1 MKRITLVAYL
11 AAKQCLFSAEHPDMR
26 EPYPGRHQ
34 CNIGAERRVGV
45 RLSRAPDVAGCVA
58 IPSYS
63 PADSESAGFLCIAAY
78 VENSLF
84 CRVPRVRRSLSA
96 AVKAA

>member
-63 PADSESAGFLCIAAY
+63 PVDSESPGFYASPPTSRTHY
-78 VENSLF
+78 
-84 CRVPRVRRSLSA
+84 SA
-96 AVKAA
+96 AFRVFGGAYRPP